1 MAYLLS
7 DEPWRKLY
15 PSEDVQS
22 SAHLER
28 RSIVI
33 DCYFNTSDKG
43 VSQLVH
49 WGLER
54 FLGYVGNITTALIIL
69 LMF

>member
-1 MAYLLS
+1 MMLLWCYFGCIFSGNLEVAERIMAYLLS

-43 VSQLVH
+43 VS
-49 WGLER
+49 
-54 FLGYVGNITTALIIL
+54 
-69 LMF
+69 